1 MAEISDDSLIS
12 THPSTSGLQ
21 IALHPL
27 ALLTISDYI
36 TRHTLRK
43 QTGPMVGALLGTQE
57 GRDIAIEHAYEIITL
72 VDKDQVRID
81 EEWFDNKLKLFK
93 ETHPTLDL
101 LGWFTTTT
109 SPTFAPSLY
118 MVPIHQKMLNYNESA
133 IILCLNP
140 APNASAGGGGKLP
153 LGIYESIIETEDAAA
168 AGSVESMLKLRFVP
182 LKYTIETGEAE
193 MIGVDFVAKGG
204 FGNATAES
212 SGLEGTAEGKVF
224 PKDAKKIK
232 LAGEFAEMIKEKGKQ
247 RERGE
252 RGERAGEETEDKL
265 NVGTQNDELLANLT
279 AKANAIRMLHSRIR
293 LLTNYL
299 SDPPHKKP
307 NHQLLRALKSLT
319 HSRLPLLTPAD
330 AGAFRQEQLAEQSD
344 VHLVAL
350 LGVLTRS
357 IEEARG
363 VGKKFAGIE
372 ATNKANMRMGGS
384 GAAGEPAVW
393 ENYGPPKD
401 PTRRGRRENS
411 SGGGSAPFGNYPSN
425 F

>member
-212 SGLEGTAEGKVF
+212 SGLEGTAEGK
-224 PKDAKKIK
+224 
-232 LAGEFAEMIKEKGKQ
+232 
-247 RERGE
+247 
-252 RGERAGEETEDKL
+252 L
-265 NVGTQNDELLANLT
+265 NVGTQNDECKWAVLANLT

-299 SDPPHKKP
+299 SNPPHKKP

-411 SGGGSAPFGNYPSN
+411 SGGGGSAPFGNYPSN

>member
-1 MAEISDDSLIS
+1 MAETDDSLIS

-81 EEWFDNKLKLFK
+81 EEWFENKLRLFK

-109 SPTFAPSLY
+109 SPTFAPALY

-153 LGIYESIIETEDAAA
+153 LGIYESIIETEDAAT
-168 AGSVESMLKLRFVP
+168 AGAVENLLKLKFVP

-204 FGNATAES
+204 FGNATAEA
-212 SGLEGTAEGKVF
+212 SGLESTTEG
-224 PKDAKKIK
+224 
-232 LAGEFAEMIKEKGKQ
+232 
-247 RERGE
+247 
-252 RGERAGEETEDKL
+252 KL
-265 NVGTQNDELLANLT
+265 NVGTQNDELLSNLT

-299 SDPPHKKP
+299 SNPPHNKP

-319 HSRLPLLTPAD
+319 HSRLPLLTPSD

-372 ATNKANMRMGGS
+372 ATNRANLRMGGS
-384 GAAGEPAVW
+384 GSAGEPAVW
-393 ENYGPPKD
+393 DNYGQPKD
-401 PTRRGRRENS
+401 PMRRGRRENS
-411 SGGGSAPFGNYPSN
+411 GGGGGAPFGGYPSN

>member
-212 SGLEGTAEGKVF
+212 SGLEGTAEGK
-224 PKDAKKIK
+224 
-232 LAGEFAEMIKEKGKQ
+232 
-247 RERGE
+247 
-252 RGERAGEETEDKL
+252 L